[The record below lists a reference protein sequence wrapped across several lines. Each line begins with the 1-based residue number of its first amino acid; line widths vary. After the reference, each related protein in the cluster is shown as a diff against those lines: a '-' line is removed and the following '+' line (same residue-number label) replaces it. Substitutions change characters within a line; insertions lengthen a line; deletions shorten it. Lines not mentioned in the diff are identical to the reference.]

1 MITTSE
7 AISKALMQN
16 GRRFKNCLV
25 FEDSDGNTDKTIY
38 DLFSLKIDK
47 SLVQGDDYTIGGT
60 YMAKMSCVIP
70 LGIIEI
76 EDLTPRK
83 VNVICKVQLED
94 GTYGNIRQ
102 GVFYTTEAKRV
113 DNTVHIT
120 GYDGIY
126 KLHNHDIDGHF
137 TSEDWTVS
145 KIMTELA
152 TRSGLTYTNANFD
165 YNPVIPA
172 TLYNGGFDFKYTS
185 LDLIQWVATV
195 CSANVICDEYG
206 RLTMRRPQVID
217 YKDITK
223 DDYSEF
229 TFDSKPQKITGLRVE
244 SSTSNLGLAIVLG
257 DETGKVM
264 LIKENPLLM
273 SDFSQNVYDTL
284 RKLTF
289 RTFSVKLPLGDP
301 RIELGDTVYI
311 RDYDEAQTRYTCH
324 VLQQAIDLSGGCTME
339 LSASIKPF
347 EDGFIEYN
355 GSKTTEIKNLT
366 DRVGNLEKDL
376 KEEHEQNSSNF
387 NKCLKKGEEADVS
400 NVKSKSAWL
409 HNVEGATQNSVT
421 VISRNGTCKWR
432 VLLNTDDS
440 LSFSVYDGQEYKQTP
455 IKLNRDGSISVGGD
469 MESTNCKFSKAI
481 IGDNETCEMSM
492 YNNRTW
498 QLKVVNGSYSNAIEF
513 VQNGSNDGAILRP
526 LNTNKVQLGQ
536 ASYKWT
542 SVYATNTAIQ
552 SDRKA
557 KMNIEEIENAK
568 SFIMALRPTQYQMKK
583 DGRLHYGFIAQEVN
597 EVAKKVIK
605 KDLSLC
611 KASYV
616 TFDEKGNAVD
626 NYFKDGLSD
635 EVLSWYLDYNEII
648 SPLVATVQSQQ
659 RLIEE
664 LKGKILEVESKLK
677 ETKGD

>member
-38 DLFSLKIDK
+38 NLISLKIDK

-60 YMAKMSCVIP
+60 YMAKMTCVIP
-70 LGIIEI
+70 LGIIAI

-94 GTYGNIRQ
+94 GTYGNLRQ

-120 GYDGIY
+120 GYDGIC
-126 KLHNHDIDGHF
+126 KLHNHNIDGHL

-152 TRSGLTYTNANFD
+152 SRSGLTYTGANFD

-172 TLYNGGFDFKYTS
+172 KLYNGGFDFKYTY
-185 LDLIQWVATV
+185 LDLIQWLATV
-195 CSANVICDEYG
+195 CSANVVCDEYG
-206 RLTMRRPQVID
+206 RLTMRRPQAID

-229 TFDSKPQKITGLRVE
+229 TFDSKPQKITGLKVE
-244 SSTSNLGLAIVLG
+244 NRISNLGFAIFLG

-273 SDFSQNVYDTL
+273 SELSQNVYDTL

-324 VLQQAIDLSGGCTME
+324 VLQQTIDLSGGCTME
-339 LSASIKPF
+339 LSASINPF
-347 EDGFIEYN
+347 EEGFIEYS
-355 GSKTTEIKNLT
+355 GSKSIEIENLV
-366 DRVGNLEKDL
+366 DKVKKL
-376 KEEHEQNSSNF
+376 KEDF
-387 NKCLKKGEEADVS
+387 NNAKNENVVAFEKCLKKGEEANVS
-400 NVKSKSAWL
+400 NVRSKSAWL

-421 VISRNGTCKWR
+421 VISRNGTGKWR
-432 VLLNTDDS
+432 VLLNADDS
-440 LSFSVYDGQEYKQTP
+440 LSFSVYDGQDYKQTP
-455 IKLNRDGSISVGGD
+455 IKLNRDGSVTVGGN

-492 YNNRTW
+492 PSSNTW
-498 QLKVVNGSYSNAIEF
+498 QLKVENGSYSNAIQF
-513 VQNGSNDGAILRP
+513 VQNGSNDGGILRP
-526 LNTNKVQLGQ
+526 LNTDKVQLGQ

-542 SVYATNTAIQ
+542 GVYATNTSIQ
-552 SDRKA
+552 SDRKV
-557 KMNIEEIENAK
+557 KRDIEDIEDAQK
-568 SFIMALRPTQYQMKK
+568 FIMSLRPRQYKMQNS
-583 DGRLHYGFIAQEVN
+583 DTENGRLHYGFVAQEVN
-597 EVAKKVIK
+597 EVATDIMK
-605 KDLSLC
+605 KDLSMC
-611 KASYV
+611 RASYV
-616 TFDEKGNAVD
+616 THDKDGKAVD

-635 EVLSWYLDYNEII
+635 EALSWYLDYNELI
-648 SPLVATVQSQQ
+648 SPLVAFVQSQYKQ
-659 RLIEE
+659 IEE
-664 LKGKILEVESKLK
+664 LKKEIKLM
-677 ETKGD
+677 KGEL